1 MAIVQCRL
9 RHRAAVSADIMEGGS
24 RRKER
29 RGVFFLLRPAS
40 LSSSACVKSF
50 RTAVI
55 SFFHQPP
62 PNPPPLPSHNYEY
75 GKKCQDVFGEGAV
88 DFREDADYFPEVHRV
103 MIVFV
108 RCCSQHMPGTRQA
121 MGRSSPCPSNDTR
134 DSHRSHKHN
143 NRCPSLSLTP
153 PLITRNA

>member
-29 RGVFFLLRPAS
+29 RGVFLLHSAS

-62 PNPPPLPSHNYEY
+62 LTPLHLPSHNYEY

-108 RCCSQHMPGTRQA
+108 RCVLSTCQ
-121 MGRSSPCPSNDTR
+121 GRDRRWGVPLPALRVRRAIHIDATSTIIAAR
-134 DSHRSHKHN
+134 VSH
-143 NRCPSLSLTP
+143 
-153 PLITRNA
+153 